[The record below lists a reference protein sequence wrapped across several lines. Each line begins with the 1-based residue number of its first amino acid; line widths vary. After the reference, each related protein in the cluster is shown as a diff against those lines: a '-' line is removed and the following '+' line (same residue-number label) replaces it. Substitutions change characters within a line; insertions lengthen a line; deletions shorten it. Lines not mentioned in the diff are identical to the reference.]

1 MEEDKVEEV
10 KKDKAEPDFIMDITD
25 EKEIYTIRAF
35 NNETRPIDRQMR
47 IHIKPLSGKDLA
59 HIASLIKKD
68 IELFQRQNPK
78 DKREFMDLYN
88 MFSEKWEFQ
97 YRIEKMENFK
107 FRLNGEEIEFTSPSE
122 LYEYENSRIV
132 TIVAEL
138 RLKFMQLDML
148 PVKNS

>member
-1 MEEDKVEEV
+1 MEEEKVEV
-10 KKDKAEPDFIMDITD
+10 KKDVEPDFIIDISD
-25 EKEIYTIRAF
+25 EKEVYTIRAY
-35 NNETRPIDRQMR
+35 NNETRPIDKQMR

>member
-1 MEEDKVEEV
+1 MEEEKVEV
-10 KKDKAEPDFIMDITD
+10 KKDIEPDFIIDISD
-25 EKEIYTIRAF
+25 EKEVYTIRAY
-35 NNETRPIDRQMR
+35 NNETRPIDKQMR

-59 HIASLIKKD
+59 HMASLIKKD

-88 MFSEKWEFQ
+88 MFNEKWEFQ
-97 YRIEKMENFK
+97 YRIEKMENFR
-107 FRLNGEEIEFTSPSE
+107 FRINGEEVEFTNPSE

-138 RLKFMQLDML
+138 RIKFMQLDML

>member
-1 MEEDKVEEV
+1 MEEEKVEV
-10 KKDKAEPDFIMDITD
+10 KKDIEPDFIIDISD
-25 EKEIYTIRAF
+25 EKEIYTIRAY
-35 NNETRPIDRQMR
+35 NNETRPIDKQMR

-59 HIASLIKKD
+59 HMASLIKKD

-88 MFSEKWEFQ
+88 MFNEKWEFQ
-97 YRIEKMENFK
+97 YRIEKMENFR
-107 FRLNGEEIEFTSPSE
+107 FRINGEEVEFTNPSE
-122 LYEYENSRIV
+122 LYEYENSKVV

-138 RLKFMQLDML
+138 RIKFMQLDML

>member
-107 FRLNGEEIEFTSPSE
+107 FRLNGEEIELTSPAE
-122 LYEYENSRIV
+122 LYEYENSKIV
-132 TIVAEL
+132 IIVAEL

>member
-1 MEEDKVEEV
+1 MEEDKVEET
-10 KKDKAEPDFIMDITD
+10 KKKIVEPDFIMDITD
-25 EKEIYTIRAF
+25 EKEIYTIQAY
-35 NNETRPIDRQMR
+35 NNETRPIDKQMR

-59 HIASLIKKD
+59 HMASLIKKD

-107 FRLNGEEIEFTSPSE
+107 FRLNGEEIEFTSPAE
-122 LYEYENSRIV
+122 LYEYENSKIV

>member
-1 MEEDKVEEV
+1 MEEEKVEV
-10 KKDKAEPDFIMDITD
+10 KKDVEPDFIIDISD
-25 EKEIYTIRAF
+25 EKEVYTIRAY
-35 NNETRPIDRQMR
+35 NNETRPIDKQMR

-59 HIASLIKKD
+59 HMASLIKKD

-148 PVKNS
+148 PTKNS

>member
-1 MEEDKVEEV
+1 MEEEKVEV
-10 KKDKAEPDFIMDITD
+10 KKDIEPDFIIDISD
-25 EKEIYTIRAF
+25 EKEIYTIRAY
-35 NNETRPIDRQMR
+35 NNETRPIDKQMR

-59 HIASLIKKD
+59 HMASLIKKD

-88 MFSEKWEFQ
+88 MFNEKWEFQ

-107 FRLNGEEIEFTSPSE
+107 FRINGEEVEFTSPSE
-122 LYEYENSRIV
+122 LYEYENSKVV

-138 RLKFMQLDML
+138 RIKFMQLDML

>member
-1 MEEDKVEEV
+1 MEEDKAEEV

-25 EKEIYTIRAF
+25 EKEIYTIQAY
-35 NNETRPIDRQMR
+35 NNETRPIDKQMR

-59 HIASLIKKD
+59 HMASLIKKD

-107 FRLNGEEIEFTSPSE
+107 FRLNGEEVEFTNASE
-122 LYEYENSRIV
+122 LYEYENSKIV

>member
-1 MEEDKVEEV
+1 MEEDKVEET
-10 KKDKAEPDFIMDITD
+10 KKKIVEPDFIMDITD

-35 NNETRPIDRQMR
+35 NNETRPIDKQMR

-68 IELFQRQNPK
+68 IELFQRQNPQ

-107 FRLNGEEIEFTSPSE
+107 FRLNGEEIEFTSPAE

-148 PVKNS
+148 PTKNS

>member
-1 MEEDKVEEV
+1 MEEEKVEV
-10 KKDKAEPDFIMDITD
+10 KKDIEPDFIIDISD
-25 EKEIYTIRAF
+25 EKEVYTIRAY
-35 NNETRPIDRQMR
+35 NNETRPIDKQMR

-59 HIASLIKKD
+59 HMASLIKKD

-88 MFSEKWEFQ
+88 MFNEKWEFQ
-97 YRIEKMENFK
+97 YRIEKMENFR
-107 FRLNGEEIEFTSPSE
+107 FRINGEEVEFTNPSE
-122 LYEYENSRIV
+122 LYEYENSKIV

-138 RLKFMQLDML
+138 RIKFMQLDML

>member
-1 MEEDKVEEV
+1 MEEEKVEV
-10 KKDKAEPDFIMDITD
+10 KKDVEPDFIIDISD
-25 EKEIYTIRAF
+25 EKEVYTIRAY
-35 NNETRPIDRQMR
+35 NNETRPIDKQMR

-59 HIASLIKKD
+59 HMASLIKKD

-88 MFSEKWEFQ
+88 MFNEKWEFQ

-107 FRLNGEEIEFTSPSE
+107 FRINGEEVEFTNPSE

-138 RLKFMQLDML
+138 RIKFMQLDML

>member
-1 MEEDKVEEV
+1 MEEDKVEET
-10 KKDKAEPDFIMDITD
+10 KKKIVEPDFIMDITD
-25 EKEIYTIRAF
+25 EKEIYTIQAF
-35 NNETRPIDRQMR
+35 NNETRPIDKQMR

-59 HIASLIKKD
+59 HMASLIKKD

-107 FRLNGEEIEFTSPSE
+107 FRLNGEEVEFTNASE
-122 LYEYENSRIV
+122 LYEYENSKIV

>member
-1 MEEDKVEEV
+1 MEEEKVEV
-10 KKDKAEPDFIMDITD
+10 KKDIEPDFIIDISD
-25 EKEIYTIRAF
+25 EKEIYTIRAY
-35 NNETRPIDRQMR
+35 NNETRPIDKQMR

-59 HIASLIKKD
+59 HMASLIKKD

-88 MFSEKWEFQ
+88 MFNEKWEFQ

-107 FRLNGEEIEFTSPSE
+107 FRINGEEVEFTSPSE

-138 RLKFMQLDML
+138 RIKFMQLDML

>member
-1 MEEDKVEEV
+1 MEEDKAEEV
-10 KKDKAEPDFIMDITD
+10 KKDKAEPDFIMDIND

-35 NNETRPIDRQMR
+35 NNETRPIDKQMR

-59 HIASLIKKD
+59 HMASLIKKD

-88 MFSEKWEFQ
+88 MFSERWEFQ

-107 FRLNGEEIEFTSPSE
+107 FRLNGEEVEFTNASE
-122 LYEYENSRIV
+122 LYEYENSKIV

>member
-35 NNETRPIDRQMR
+35 NNETRPIDKQMR

>member
-1 MEEDKVEEV
+1 MEEEKVEV
-10 KKDKAEPDFIMDITD
+10 KKDVEPDFIIDISD
-25 EKEIYTIRAF
+25 EKEVYTIRAY
-35 NNETRPIDRQMR
+35 NNETRPIDKQMR

-59 HIASLIKKD
+59 HMASLIKKD

-88 MFSEKWEFQ
+88 MFNEKWEFQ
-97 YRIEKMENFK
+97 YRIEKMENFR
-107 FRLNGEEIEFTSPSE
+107 FRINGEEVEFTNPSE

-138 RLKFMQLDML
+138 RIKFMQLDML